1 LSTIANKIAADV
13 GRALKARREALGFTL
28 RALASASGVS
38 ASTISDIERG
48 AKSPT
53 ISTLS
58 LLAGALKV
66 PTSTLLGPEVPASG
80 RIHVVRGSELRAV
93 VDRATGAKRES
104 FGPAQFGSKVEFLRY
119 VVPPHTTAGPFA
131 AHASGT
137 IEHMHVAAGAVRVVF
152 GDEIVMLQ
160 AGDSCSCQADA
171 PHLFDNA
178 DGEVEA
184 LIYLV
189 IEGR

>member
-1 LSTIANKIAADV
+1 MMDRTAQIAEAVKV
-13 GRALKARREALGFTL
+13 RRQALGLTM
-28 RALASASGVS
+28 RRLAQRSGVS

-58 LLAGALKV
+58 SLAEALGV
-66 PTSTLLGPEVPASG
+66 PLSALVGMDSAAQR
-80 RIHVVRGSELRAV
+80 RIHVTRGSERPTE
-93 VDRATGAKRES
+93 VDPVTGARRAS
-104 FGPAQFGSKVEFLRY
+104 FGPGPAESKVEFLRY
-119 VVPPHTTAGPFA
+119 AVPPHTTAGPFV
-131 AHASGT
+131 AHTAGT
-137 IEHMHVAAGAVRVVF
+137 IEHVHVAAGAVRVVF
-152 GDEIVMLQ
+152 GDEAVSLD
-160 AGDSCSCQADA
+160 AGDSCSCLADR
-171 PHLFDNA
+171 PHVFDNA